1 MFIMNIINVTP
12 GLLPI
17 PPNGWGAVEK
27 IIWEVHN
34 NLIQLGHDSKIKYLD
49 QIDGT
54 EDIVHIHVANLANM
68 AYERGIP
75 YYFTLHDHHA
85 FLYGKDSDLYK
96 ENLTAIR
103 NAKRAFVPAK
113 YLVEYFDGIPEYL
126 SHGVNTDWFTP
137 GEITEHRLLCVANNG
152 FAFDQTEDR
161 KGFGLAIEAAKQ
173 VGLPITIAGPS
184 NNKNYFQKYTP
195 DYDKLTILYDLS
207 EEELRDLYKQHTI
220 FLHPSVLEAGHPN
233 LTLLEAMASGLPV
246 IGTFEEDNSLDGM
259 IYIERDVD
267 TIVAAINYLMDNPN
281 YLEKRFEAIEQ
292 SHTLSWKNITQKLLT
307 LYTKN
312 DSMRDLLIKQYDLTS
327 IIPKPSLKERPSF
340 NINFIQSAF
349 FEVKGGADKKYHVQF
364 IDKKTGKV
372 EHSDTIGRNCWIK
385 TAKSYYVDWIVIADD
400 GETKYKYEIS
410 LKDKRVYVA
419 LDSKSI
425 GDTLAWFP
433 YVDEFRKKHDCKLI
447 CSTFHNHLFEENYPD
462 IEFVKPGDVVN
473 DLYAMYTIG
482 WYYNSETSI
491 DFYKNPFDFR
501 NQPLQKTAS
510 DILGLDYIELVPK
523 IKLKSNIEKEKLVTI
538 AIHSTAQAKYWN
550 NPTGWQEVVDYL
562 KSEGYR
568 VVLLSRESNGYMG
581 NWHPTEIEKLEEG
594 PLETV
599 IEMMQKS
606 KLFIGIGSGLSW
618 LSWATGTTTCIISG
632 FSADYTETTT
642 NTIRVTA
649 PQNKCS
655 NCFNT
660 HRLDAGD
667 WNWCPLHKG
676 TERQFECTKSITS
689 EMVIT
694 KLKKIL

>member
-1 MFIMNIINVTP
+1 MKIVNVTP

-27 IIWEVHN
+27 IIWEIHN
-34 NLIQLGHDSKIKYLD
+34 NLSELGHGSHIKYLD

-54 EDIVHIHVANLANM
+54 EDVVHIHVANLANM

-85 FLYGKDSDLYK
+85 FLYGKESELYK
-96 ENLTAIR
+96 ENLQAIR

-137 GEITEHRLLCVANNG
+137 GEISEHRLLCVANNG

-161 KGFGLAIEAAKQ
+161 KGFGFAIEAAKQ

-195 DYDKLTILYDLS
+195 DYDRLTILYDLS

-327 IIPKPSLKERPSF
+327 ITPKPSLKEKPSF
-340 NINFIQSAF
+340 HINFIQSAF
-349 FEVKGGADKKYHVQF
+349 FEVKGGPDKQYHVQF
-364 IDKKTGKV
+364 IDKKTEKII
-372 EHSDTIGRNCWIK
+372 HSGTIGRNCWIK
-385 TAKSYYVDWIVIADD
+385 TNKAHYVDWLIIADD
-400 GETKYKYEIS
+400 GQTKFRHEMS
-410 LKDKRVYVA
+410 LKDKRVYIA
-419 LDSKSI
+419 MDSKAI

-433 YVDEFRKKHDCKLI
+433 YVEEFRKKHNCKMV

-462 IEFVKPGDVVN
+462 IEFTKPGDVVN
-473 DLYAMYTIG
+473 DLYAMYMIG
-482 WYYNSETSI
+482 WYYNSDGTIDYNKNPI
-491 DFYKNPFDFR
+491 DFRP
-501 NQPLQKTAS
+501 QELQKSCA
-510 DILGLDYIELVPK
+510 DILGLDFKEIRPK

-568 VVLLSRESNGYMG
+568 VVLISREGNGYMG
-581 NWHPTEIEKLEEG
+581 NWHPKGIEKLEEG

-599 IEMMQKS
+599 IEMIQKS
-606 KLFIGIGSGLSW
+606 KLFIGISSGLSW
-618 LSWATGTTTCIISG
+618 LSWASNTPTCLISG
-632 FSADYTETTT
+632 FTDPFHEPQS
-642 NTIRVTA
+642 NVIRIGAEKGV
-649 PQNKCS
+649 CS
-655 NCFNT
+655 GCMHT

-676 TERQFECTKSITS
+676 TERQFECSKSITS

-694 KLKKIL
+694 KLKKFL

>member
-1 MFIMNIINVTP
+1 MKIVNVTP

-34 NLIQLGHDSKIKYLD
+34 NLLELGHDSQIKYLD

-54 EDIVHIHVANLANM
+54 EDVVHIHVANLANM

-85 FLYGKDSDLYK
+85 FLYGKDSELYK
-96 ENLTAIR
+96 ENLKAIR

-161 KGFGLAIEAAKQ
+161 KGFGFAIEAAKQ
-173 VGLPITIAGPS
+173 LGLPITIAGPS
-184 NNKNYFQKYTP
+184 NNKNYFQKYPP
-195 DYDKLTILYDLS
+195 DYDKLTILYSLS
-207 EEELRDLYKQHTI
+207 EEELRDLYKRHTI

-246 IGTFEEDNSLDGM
+246 VGTFEEGNSLDGM

-267 TIVAAINYLMDNPN
+267 SIVSAINYLMDGPK
-281 YLEKRFEAIEQ
+281 YLQKRFEAIEQ
-292 SHTLSWKNITQKLLT
+292 SHKLSWKNITKKLLNQ
-307 LYTKN
+307 YTKRY
-312 DSMRDLLIKQYDLTS
+312 SMRDTLIKQYDLTS
-327 IIPKPSLKERPSF
+327 ITLNPSLKERPIF
-340 NINFIQSAF
+340 NINFIQGAF
-349 FEVKGGADKKYHVQF
+349 FEIKGGSDKKYHVQF
-364 IDKKTGKV
+364 IDTKTGKI
-372 EHSDTIGRNCWIK
+372 EYSNTIGRNCWVK
-385 TAKSYYVDWIVIADD
+385 ASKSHHVNWMIIADN

-410 LKDKRVYVA
+410 LKGKRVYIA

-433 YVDEFRKKHDCKLI
+433 YIDEFRKQYECQVI
-447 CSTFHNHLFEENYPD
+447 CSTFHNNLFKENYSE
-462 IEFVKPGDVVN
+462 IEFVNPGDIVN

-482 WYYNSETSI
+482 WYYNSDGII
-491 DFYKNPFDFR
+491 DFNKNPFDFK

-510 DILGLDYIELVPK
+510 DILGLNHTEVVPK
-523 IKLKSNIEKEKLVTI
+523 IKLKPNIEKEKLVTI
-538 AIHSTAQAKYWN
+538 AIHSTTQAKYWN

-568 VVLLSRESNGYMG
+568 VVLLSREGNGYMG
-581 NWHPTEIEKLEEG
+581 NWHPNGIEKLEEG
-594 PLETV
+594 PLEKV
-599 IEMMQKS
+599 IEMIQKS

-618 LSWATGTTTCIISG
+618 LSWATGTMTCIISG
-632 FSADYTETTT
+632 FSADYTETIT
-642 NTIRVTA
+642 NTIRITA
-649 PQNKCS
+649 PHGKCS

-667 WNWCPLHKG
+667 WNWCPIHKG
-676 TERQFECTKSITS
+676 TNRQFECTKSITAKT
-689 EMVIT
+689 VIDSI
-694 KLKKIL
+694 KSYI